1 MSFLS
6 FDGWLARSILLLRCD
21 QFRLNG
27 AFVASIAADLALVA
41 VKGVNDVSH
50 HDQHLAR
57 GLLGFLVI
65 FLPLIGHVAVRA
77 LHSERVAEEI
87 HNQWKSAGGNT
98 FQALDIVKD
107 LLRRFV
113 HIRWLHVNEFLGQL
127 RCIRWRLTLLW
138 VATMASPAAHFV
150 FSRKIFLIDEADH
163 AKHFA
168 RRLLRRLV
176 VLLPLI
182 LRVAVEAGDAKR
194 AADRLHS
201 RHEPFSRL
209 AFENVHVFEDSFC
222 RYRTMKT
229 ELLSV
234 LCCRRRCRRTGCA

>member
-87 HNQWKSAGGNT
+87 HDQWKSACGNT
-98 FQALDIVKD
+98 FQGLDIVKNFFC
-107 LLRRFV
+107 RFV
-113 HIRWLHVNEFLGQL
+113 LVRRLHMNEFLSQL
-127 RCIRWRLTLLW
+127 RRVCWWLALLR
-138 VATMASPAAHFV
+138 VATMASPAA
-150 FSRKIFLIDEADH
+150 
-163 AKHFA
+163 
-168 RRLLRRLV
+168 
-176 VLLPLI
+176 
-182 LRVAVEAGDAKR
+182 
-194 AADRLHS
+194 
-201 RHEPFSRL
+201 
-209 AFENVHVFEDSFC
+209 
-222 RYRTMKT
+222 
-229 ELLSV
+229 
-234 LCCRRRCRRTGCA
+234 